1 MTKTVDLAGLPIGT
15 GSAMGAFIRALS
27 LTAVSRYAIIGM
39 SVNNL
44 GIFDKLGANTVQV
57 SDVTLL
63 FTSRAYTINKD
74 IIKMGHCHGDSA
86 LGKIYSVSITL
97 AGATSISTDSCKT
110 FYHTSSPASIEFT
123 EPVDLCL
130 TFYICKISGIVSESM
145 ASVALSD
152 VCDPENRHGVI
163 STSAI
168 GHRNS
173 SCWTTVDRHKFTED
187 VTLHFEGDDYDFMDD
202 LNELKDVY
210 MRYAL
215 TCSELLGQ
223 LG

>member
-1 MTKTVDLAGLPIGT
+1 MNKTVDLTGLPIGT

-39 SVNNL
+39 SVNGL
-44 GIFDKLGANTVQV
+44 GIFDKIGANTVQV
-57 SDVTLL
+57 SDVIML
-63 FTSRAYTINKD
+63 FTSRPYTINKD
-74 IIKMGHCHGDSA
+74 IVKMGHLHGESA
-86 LGKIYSVSITL
+86 LGNIYSVSL
-97 AGATSISTDSCKT
+97 SLSGAKNISTEHCQS
-110 FYHTSSPASIEFT
+110 FYHTASNESIEFT

-152 VCDPENRHGVI
+152 VCSKENRHSVI

-173 SCWTTVDRHKFTED
+173 SCWATVERHKFTED
-187 VTLHFEGDDYDFMDD
+187 ITLHFEGDDYDFTDD
-202 LNELKDVY
+202 LSELKDVY
-210 MRYAL
+210 MKYAL
-215 TCSELLGQ
+215 ACSELIGKLG
-223 LG
+223 